1 MVTWS
6 GTCDGFIIE
15 LYHLCGPPNLCIA
28 KQLHLKVSKFASELP
43 WSFTSAKA
51 SSSFPTMLRG
61 RQSGGYYFPGGF
73 TRQLIFECYA
83 MNLSRM

>member
-1 MVTWS
+1 
-6 GTCDGFIIE
+6 
-15 LYHLCGPPNLCIA
+15 
-28 KQLHLKVSKFASELP
+28 LKVSKFASELP